1 MYHDLC
7 TAMEHDD
14 GRECKIPVRRRLLL
28 QRGSL
33 MLQGMT
39 WKGSPFEALSG
50 MSALATT
57 GGYRGAHCC
66 CCCPLGWKLRAV
78 TYFPL
83 DHQHYVGPD

>member
-1 MYHDLC
+1 MTDGNARSLC
-7 TAMEHDD
+7 A
-14 GRECKIPVRRRLLL
+14 GGCCCSG
-28 QRGSL
+28 GSL

-50 MSALATT
+50 LSALATT

-66 CCCPLGWKLRAV
+66 CYCCCPLGWKLRAV